1 MLADPRAS
9 ALVDNLAGQWLY
21 ARQIP
26 ELAPDPVKFPA
37 PMFDASLR
45 DAIRTEMTMFL
56 REIMYGDH
64 SAVELLKAN
73 FTFANKRLAQHYGL
87 PQAASLG
94 ADFARIDNTTTRGG
108 LLSQAGW
115 LTVTSHPD
123 ITSPVRRGKWIL
135 SELLCESPPPPPPN
149 VGDLSKGPQTG
160 TLRQRLAIHSQ
171 VEPCKTCHVIM
182 DPLGFGLENYDAIGR
197 WRDTDA
203 GEPIDATGAL
213 PGTDIK
219 FSNPTELAAGLQKDP
234 RFGRCLTRKLLTF
247 ALGRGMEQVD
257 EPALDALTQQFSKG
271 GYRFKDLIQIISTSP
286 LMTMRGGNSAP

>member
-1 MLADPRAS
+1 
-9 ALVDNLAGQWLY
+9 
-21 ARQIP
+21 
-26 ELAPDPVKFPA
+26 
-37 PMFDASLR
+37 
-45 DAIRTEMTMFL
+45 MFL

-64 SAVELLKAN
+64 SAAELLKAN

-87 PQAASLG
+87 PEAASLG
-94 ADFARIDNTTTRGG
+94 SDFARIDNTTTRGG
-108 LLSQAGW
+108 LFSQAGW

-123 ITSPVRRGKWIL
+123 TTSPVRRGKWIL

-171 VEPCKTCHVIM
+171 IEPCKTCHVIM

-203 GEPIDATGAL
+203 GEPIDATGVL